1 MKSRLIFN
9 LFIIFFLSGCSL
21 LGSDKDTKKL
31 VADGLTPKELYQLAE
46 DKVDSG
52 LIEQA
57 IDQYEQILA
66 SYPNSKYAV
75 QARIDIAYNLFKQ
88 KKYNRAITELDK
100 FIERFPNIA
109 PTPYAYYLRG
119 VVAES
124 KSNSILDKVVTD
136 NAQRDV
142 ASVKDAYNYYVML
155 IETFPDS
162 KYSTEAKNKL
172 ENLTNILAKHEL
184 YIALYYNRIG
194 AYIASVNR
202 SKFIIENYPNT
213 TSIADAL
220 YLMSLG
226 YDKLNT
232 DQLAEDTRKILYA
245 TYPEYLP
252 SFSTE

>member
-31 VADGLTPKELYQLAE
+31 VADGLTPKELYQQAE

-136 NAQRDV
+136 KCLLLQNHQCSLFVIWRLHYRV
-142 ASVKDAYNYYVML
+142 YCKESPYG
-155 IETFPDS
+155 S
-162 KYSTEAKNKL
+162 KYCKWPFTSDVST
-172 ENLTNILAKHEL
+172 
-184 YIALYYNRIG
+184 
-194 AYIASVNR
+194 
-202 SKFIIENYPNT
+202 
-213 TSIADAL
+213 
-220 YLMSLG
+220 
-226 YDKLNT
+226 
-232 DQLAEDTRKILYA
+232 
-245 TYPEYLP
+245 
-252 SFSTE
+252 

>member
-31 VADGLTPKELYQLAE
+31 VADGLTPKELYQQAE
-46 DKVDSG
+46 DKVESG

-142 ASVKDAYNYYVML
+142 ASVKDAYNYYVIL

-172 ENLTNILAKHEL
+172 ENLTNILARHEL

-202 SKFIIENYPNT
+202 SKFIIENYPNS

-226 YDKLNT
+226 YDKLKT
-232 DQLAEDTRKILYA
+232 HQLAEDTRNILYA

>member
-21 LGSDKDTKKL
+21 LGSDKVTKKL
-31 VADGLTPKELYQLAE
+31 VADGLTPKELYQQAE

-155 IETFPDS
+155 IEAFPDS

-172 ENLTNILAKHEL
+172 ENLTNILARHEL

-226 YDKLNT
+226 YDKLKT
-232 DQLAEDTRKILYA
+232 HQLAEDTRNILYA